1 MTDLPVKIR
10 AFRDTDKPFILDS
23 WVNSIVYSTPSLF
36 WCPKSVLKT
45 NYRRIVDKLIDA
57 RPELFRVL
65 VNEDD
70 EDQIFAWVCGESTV
84 RGSYI
89 GDSTEALVHFVYTKE
104 EFRHEGLAVSLIK
117 QFVPEPHV
125 LPGIVGSLFTNWT
138 KDCEKL
144 SITYKP
150 SLFKELINGLDKT
163 VVSYTPSKHNLS
175 KQDIQ
180 VTDSEG

>member
-1 MTDLPVKIR
+1 MTDLPVTIR

-36 WCPKSVLKT
+36 WCPKSVLKS

-70 EDQIFAWVCGESTV
+70 EDQIFGWSCTDDDAT
-84 RGSYI
+84 
-89 GDSTEALVHFVYTKE
+89 HFVYVKE
-104 EFRHEGLAVSLIK
+104 EFRRLRLGWSLWGSDVVS
-117 QFVPEPHV
+117 
-125 LPGIVGSLFTNWT
+125 NWT
-138 KDCEKL
+138 KVCE
-144 SITYKP
+144 SIQKRRDMEYKP
-150 SLFKELINGLDKT
+150 SLFKELINGINQT
-163 VVSYTPSKHNLS
+163 MVSYTPSKHNVS

-180 VTDSEG
+180 ISNTEG

>member
-1 MTDLPVKIR
+1 MPTDLPVTIR

-36 WCPKSVLKT
+36 WCPKSVLKS

-70 EDQIFAWVCGESTV
+70 EDQIFAWGCGEDHA
-84 RGSYI
+84 I
-89 GDSTEALVHFVYTKE
+89 HFVYTKE

-180 VTDSEG
+180 VTNSEG